1 MTFYW
6 YDRNSK
12 PQDNGNGAPDR
23 RPGDG
28 IPGFKDLVAQF
39 KASYIALAHDFG
51 QKSSPCLAFVH
62 TGDQTDNTMHD
73 WLNVSNGQGKR
84 YVIFLSSASIADRN
98 INSKTI
104 YCLNRSITEFL
115 SDTVRVDE
123 FKKSCEKGE
132 PDWGILAPLRNSYLI
147 ALAILCQGYLAA
159 HKGTDLYNKLPE
171 KIRDKVKEKANTTE
185 QLSWWEIITKS
196 DDINKEIE
204 ALSEDEEGT
213 KTKIHQ
219 LVSDLQKHTKEKK
232 SIAKEDLSSLVR
244 NADEAFCALAK
255 SGRCL

>member
-159 HKGTDLYNKLPE
+159 HEGTALYKKLPE
-171 KIRDKVKEKANTTE
+171 DIRGKVKAKKTTTE
-185 QLSWWEIITKS
+185 KLLWWEIITKS

-204 ALSEDEEGT
+204 ALKGDIK
-213 KTKIHQ
+213 KTIDK
-219 LVSDLQKHTKEKK
+219 LVSALKDNTNADLLLHVE
-232 SIAKEDLSSLVR
+232 